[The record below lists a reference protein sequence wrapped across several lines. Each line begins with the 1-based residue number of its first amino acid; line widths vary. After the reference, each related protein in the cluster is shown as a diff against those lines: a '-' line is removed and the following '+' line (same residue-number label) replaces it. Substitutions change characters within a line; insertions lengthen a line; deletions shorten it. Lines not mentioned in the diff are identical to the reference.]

1 MKQTV
6 WKFLL
11 FIANPFLGFLESF
24 RSPQKHNSRVIIY
37 LWFVLFGFC
46 FVPESESVENAGDA
60 TRYAI
65 DFKDAQMETRWSFV
79 RDFKDYF
86 TNNNTTETRDLYTL
100 ILNYIVSRFTSNYHW
115 LFMLFAVVFGFFYVK
130 SMKFIIPPKGASFP
144 LFVFPILFLL
154 FCISNP
160 IFNING
166 VRFWTATWI
175 AVYLLFQV
183 LVNKNYIYLILAPIT
198 YLIHAGF
205 IFFVLVLLL
214 FFFFRRFHGF
224 WNIAFIISLF
234 FTAASFVDVFDDYTY
249 LLPANLQRFM
259 MYYADE
265 EIIAEKLQAQ
275 GSLPLYARVLRL
287 LPRIILNVL
296 VAICL
301 VNRKKLSEEYHS
313 GRVLDFLV
321 VLMCVVNITLS
332 IPSVGVRFIQMA
344 VPFIVYL
351 FVVNSDLTKR
361 FSSLVYFVPIAYS
374 YEVLYWV
381 RHMISISE
389 WYLYVL
395 PLPLSIIHYL

>member
-1 MKQTV
+1 MKQGV
-6 WKFLL
+6 LKFIL
-11 FIANPFLGFLESF
+11 FFINPFLGFLESF
-24 RSPQKHNSRVIIY
+24 RNPERHTSRIIIY

-60 TRYAI
+60 TRYAA
-65 DFKDAQMETRWSFV
+65 DFRDAQMETSWSYMQ
-79 RDFKDYF
+79 DIIDYF
-86 TNNNTTETRDLYTL
+86 KNNDTTETRDLYTL
-100 ILNYIVSRFTSNYHW
+100 TLNYVVSRFTSNYHW
-115 LFMLFAVVFGFFYVK
+115 LFMLFAIIFGFFYVK
-130 SMKFIIPPKGASFP
+130 TMKFILPPKDASYQ

-154 FCISNP
+154 FCFSNP

-175 AVYLLFQV
+175 AVYLMFHI
-183 LVNKNYIYLILAPIT
+183 LVKNEYTYLILAPIT
-198 YLIHAGF
+198 YFIHAGF
-205 IFFVLVLLL
+205 IIFILVLLL
-214 FFFFRRFHGF
+214 FFLLKRFHGF

-234 FTAASFVDVFDDYTY
+234 FTAASFVDVFDNYTY

-265 EIIAEKLQAQ
+265 EVIAEKLQAQ
-275 GSLPLYARVLRL
+275 GTIPFYARVLRL
-287 LPRIILNVL
+287 LPRIIINVL
-296 VAICL
+296 VAVCL
-301 VNRKKLSEEYHS
+301 INRKKLSEEYHS
-313 GRVLDFLV
+313 GRVLEFIV
-321 VLMCVVNITLS
+321 VLMCVVNLTLS
-332 IPSVGVRFIQMA
+332 IPSVGVRFIKMA

-361 FSSLVYFVPIAYS
+361 FSSLVYFIPIAYS